1 MQFRKST
8 ALLLGSV
15 LSIVMAMAPASAAT
29 LTFDWTLTSTASA
42 ALGGVPSPGS
52 GTITVSTGIGDDT
65 VTAITGTLGGATIS
79 GLAPIGTLFNNDNLL
94 FPVGTTFT
102 GPPVV
107 SGTHSYVSASNLD
120 TKGVAVTT
128 ALGTFDIFGAFVPNA
143 TDVTPGNNYDEF
155 GPTGFGVGTFALTAT
170 PLPAT
175 LPLFAGGLGFV
186 GYLTR
191 RRNNRSSKQ
200 ASSAV

>member
-1 MQFRKST
+1 MQFRKTT
-8 ALLLGSV
+8 ALLLLGGV
-15 LSIVMAMAPASAAT
+15 LPVVMGMVPASAAT

-52 GTITVSTGIGDDT
+52 GTITVTTGIGGDT
-65 VTAITGTLGGATIS
+65 VTAITGALGGETIT
-79 GLAPIGTLFNNDNLL
+79 GLAPTGTLFNNDNLL
-94 FPVGTTFT
+94 FPIGTTFR

-107 SGTHSYVSASNLD
+107 SGTTSYVSASDLD

-128 ALGTFDIFGAFVPNA
+128 ALGTFDIFSAYVPNA

-191 RRNNRSSKQ
+191 RRHRSGKPVLP
-200 ASSAV
+200 AA

>member
-1 MQFRKST
+1 MQFRKTT

-15 LSIVMAMAPASAAT
+15 LPIAMGMAPARAAT
-29 LTFDWTLTSTASA
+29 LTFDWTLTSPASPA
-42 ALGGVPSPGS
+42 QGGVPSSGS
-52 GTITVSTGIGDDT
+52 GTITVTTGLGSDT
-65 VTAITGTLGGATIS
+65 VTAITGTLGGETIT

-94 FPVGTTFT
+94 FPIGTTFK

-107 SGTHSYVSASNLD
+107 SGTTSYVSASDLD

-128 ALGTFDIFGAFVPNA
+128 ALGTFDIFGAYVPNA

-186 GYLTR
+186 GYLAR
-191 RRNNRSSKQ
+191 RRNRSGKH
-200 ASSAV
+200 ALSAA

>member
-1 MQFRKST
+1 MQFRKT
-8 ALLLGSV
+8 IALLLGGV
-15 LSIVMAMAPASAAT
+15 LLVATGVTPASAAT

-42 ALGGVPSPGS
+42 ALGGVRSPGS
-52 GTITVSTGIGDDT
+52 GTITVTTGIGGDT
-65 VTAITGTLGGATIS
+65 VTAITGTLGGVTIT
-79 GLAPIGTLFNNDNLL
+79 GLAPTGTLFNNDNLL

-102 GPPVV
+102 GPPIV

-143 TDVTPGNNYDEF
+143 TDVTAGNNYDEF

-175 LPLFAGGLGFV
+175 LPLFAGGLGFI
-186 GYLTR
+186 GYLVR
-191 RRNNRSSKQ
+191 RRNRTGNQ
-200 ASSAV
+200 ASPAV

>member
-1 MQFRKST
+1 MQFRKTT
-8 ALLLGSV
+8 ALLGGVV
-15 LSIVMAMAPASAAT
+15 LTAMGMAPARAAT
-29 LTFDWTLTSTASA
+29 LTFDWTLTSPASPVQ
-42 ALGGVPSPGS
+42 GGVPSPGS
-52 GTITVSTGIGDDT
+52 GTITVTTGLGSDT
-65 VTAITGTLGGATIS
+65 VTAITGTLGGETIT

-94 FPVGTTFT
+94 FPIGTTFK

-107 SGTHSYVSASNLD
+107 SGTISYVSASDLD

-128 ALGTFDIFGAFVPNA
+128 ALGTFDIFGAYVPNA

-191 RRNNRSSKQ
+191 RRNRRCKQ
-200 ASSAV
+200 ALPAA

>member
-1 MQFRKST
+1 MQFRKITS
-8 ALLLGSV
+8 LLLGGV
-15 LSIVMAMAPASAAT
+15 LPIAMGMAPANAAT
-29 LTFDWTLTSTASA
+29 LTFDWTLTSTASP
-42 ALGGVPSPGS
+42 ALGGVPSPGG
-52 GTITVSTGIGDDT
+52 GTITVTTGIGSDA
-65 VTAITGTLGGATIS
+65 VTAITGTLGGVTIT

-128 ALGTFDIFGAFVPNA
+128 ALGTFDIFGSFVPNA
-143 TDVTPGNNYDEF
+143 TDVTAGNNYDEF

-175 LPLFAGGLGFV
+175 LPLFAGGLGLI

-191 RRNNRSSKQ
+191 RRNRAGNQ
-200 ASSAV
+200 ASPAV